1 MLPLVPISSCVRFY
15 VTMVTRLKYIRR
27 LSYGESFRTDDLS
40 LYIFNSDW
48 MSNTSS
54 GLCIILVHNP
64 LPRQHLRMLPISIL
78 YSDVA

>member
-1 MLPLVPISSCVRFY
+1 MGSHLEQMTF
-15 VTMVTRLKYIRR
+15 
-27 LSYGESFRTDDLS
+27 LSIY
-40 LYIFNSDW
+40 NSDW

-64 LPRQHLRMLPISIL
+64 LPGQHLRMLPISLL